1 MSAYQY
7 NVDEQVAAVKA
18 RLGQHK
24 SAILSSSSA
33 QVPTRCGD
41 GAGWANTTPDTYL
54 FGQELWTTYATRWM
68 KTS

>member
-41 GAGWANTTPDTYL
+41 GAPVLGGQTLLRTHIYL
-54 FGQELWTTYATRWM
+54 AKNCGQPVQQDG
-68 KTS
+68 